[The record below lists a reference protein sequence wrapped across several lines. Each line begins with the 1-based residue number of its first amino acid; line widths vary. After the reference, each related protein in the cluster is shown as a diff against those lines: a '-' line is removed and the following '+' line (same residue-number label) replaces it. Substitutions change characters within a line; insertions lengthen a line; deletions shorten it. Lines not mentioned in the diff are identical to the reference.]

1 MAARLA
7 ARSQWHCIDINT
19 RIPQEGASFLWIQ
32 GHPNALSGTQTSG
45 FIHDPMATYPAWL
58 THTHTC
64 SFVAITISFWC
75 YNLHVCVWGGGRILS
90 AGVGV
95 RHRKNPING
104 SWGRSGGWGLSL
116 IFRVSGVFHW
126 SLLEIRHAPPPR
138 QHNTLQS
145 GVGFHLFYHLLY
157 IYICVCVSVCVCACV
172 CVCGRTLTGVERFK
186 R

>member
-1 MAARLA
+1 M
-7 ARSQWHCIDINT
+7 
-19 RIPQEGASFLWIQ
+19 
-32 GHPNALSGTQTSG
+32 
-45 FIHDPMATYPAWL
+45 
-58 THTHTC
+58 
-64 SFVAITISFWC
+64 
-75 YNLHVCVWGGGRILS
+75 CVWGGEGRILS

-157 IYICVCVSVCVCACV
+157 IYICVCVSVCVCVCV
-172 CVCGRTLTGVERFK
+172 CVCVVAPLRELKDSKDRRYKGRVRRRRSRRRRRK
-186 R
+186 RRKNKKMDYHFSFCFSSPLFLSCFSLSLSLFVSFF